1 MAHPPE
7 QGMNKLINQQ
17 IKLDE
22 RNHVEAPLL
31 DQLKGLG
38 WEVLAVPF
46 IGERQLYGSP
56 VHCQSGVAR

>member
-1 MAHPPE
+1 
-7 QGMNKLINQQ
+7 MNKLINQQ

-22 RNHVEAPLL
+22 CNHVEAPLL

-46 IGERQLYGSP
+46 IVGAPQLQGDAP
-56 VHCQSGVAR
+56 AGFGPEARAALA